1 MKQLKRFIWKV
12 LSALIILFIWLAPL
26 ALVPAHAAP
35 APRDALAPK
44 DPIDPAAIEAFW
56 DDFFSREMNALGVY
70 GAVMV
75 MVKNGEILFAKGY
88 GYADAASGTPVD
100 PSRTILRAGSI
111 VKTVTATAIMQLA
124 EQGKLDLDADIN
136 DYLTAFKVP
145 DTFPEPVTARHLIN
159 MTGGFDTRS
168 VGIRASSAEEVKPLG
183 AYLAEHMPPRVLLP
197 GRYRRYNDHE
207 VALAGYLVE
216 VVSGMYCE
224 QYVREHIF
232 RPLEMSG
239 SSIVLPDDQ
248 ISRVARG
255 YPVGGGPESAYPLSY
270 YHLNDAPGAGFNATA
285 IDMGHYMIAHLQNG
299 RYTRSDGTSVRILAE
314 ETARQMHR
322 SAFAYHPLQPGQANA
337 FDEKFYK
344 GQRYLRK
351 QGGAPGMQN
360 NMLLLLNQGVGF
372 YLFSNSDGTA
382 LRNDWQAEVLK
393 LYLSA
398 SDSTPERL
406 EPLSDASE
414 RASDYAGVYQ
424 QVSDNTSETTLVQVQ
439 ALVDPDLWV
448 AVGANPDGTL
458 DIWGK
463 RYVEVEP
470 GVFQDPAAGGLV
482 SFETGDQGR
491 AGFLFSERTAYQ
503 RVAWMET
510 PSVQLGLLGFAILVF
525 LSGLIALGFG
535 FFRGNASARL
545 LSGAVSAFNLIFLVG
560 LAALLMPVATG
571 GDIWQ
576 FSFEPSLQLRLVL
589 AIPLVTTLLA
599 AGLLVET
606 VVAWWKDRASLG
618 TRLHNSFV
626 LIAGAA
632 FLYFLN
638 TWNLL
643 GWRF

>member
-1 MKQLKRFIWKV
+1 
-12 LSALIILFIWLAPL
+12 
-26 ALVPAHAAP
+26 
-35 APRDALAPK
+35 
-44 DPIDPAAIEAFW
+44 
-56 DDFFSREMNALGVY
+56 
-70 GAVMV
+70 
-75 MVKNGEILFAKGY
+75 
-88 GYADAASGTPVD
+88 
-100 PSRTILRAGSI
+100 
-111 VKTVTATAIMQLA
+111 
-124 EQGKLDLDADIN
+124 
-136 DYLTAFKVP
+136 
-145 DTFPEPVTARHLIN
+145 
-159 MTGGFDTRS
+159 
-168 VGIRASSAEEVKPLG
+168 
-183 AYLAEHMPPRVLLP
+183 
-197 GRYRRYNDHE
+197 
-207 VALAGYLVE
+207 
-216 VVSGMYCE
+216 
-224 QYVREHIF
+224 
-232 RPLEMSG
+232 
-239 SSIVLPDDQ
+239 
-248 ISRVARG
+248 
-255 YPVGGGPESAYPLSY
+255 
-270 YHLNDAPGAGFNATA
+270 
-285 IDMGHYMIAHLQNG
+285 
-299 RYTRSDGTSVRILAE
+299 
-314 ETARQMHR
+314 
-322 SAFAYHPLQPGQANA
+322 
-337 FDEKFYK
+337 
-344 GQRYLRK
+344 
-351 QGGAPGMQN
+351 
-360 NMLLLLNQGVGF
+360 
-372 YLFSNSDGTA
+372 
-382 LRNDWQAEVLK
+382 VLK